1 VRAAAARLF
10 QPLVIYG
17 MNALF
22 IFALSGFIAKMMGF
36 IKIPAASAE
45 VAGAAGA
52 AAQAATSVS
61 LKAWLYAP
69 LKALPLEPVQ
79 ASLLWALLFNAVMF
93 IVAWAM
99 WKKRWFIK
107 A

>member
-1 VRAAAARLF
+1 M
-10 QPLVIYG
+10 I
-17 MNALF
+17 
-22 IFALSGFIAKMMGF
+22 
-36 IKIPAASAE
+36 
-45 VAGAAGA
+45 
-52 AAQAATSVS
+52 S

-79 ASLLWALLFNAVMF
+79 ASLLWALLFNAAMF

>member
-1 VRAAAARLF
+1 
-10 QPLVIYG
+10 

-36 IKIPAASAE
+36 IKMPAASA
-45 VAGAAGA
+45 VAAEA
-52 AAQAATSVS
+52 AAQAAPSVS

-93 IVAWAM
+93 IVAWTM